1 MSSLEYEQDLNQKL
15 VEIGAQLKEI
25 RHQHDLSLE
34 EISAKTL
41 IPTRLLKA
49 IEEGKM
55 EQLPEPV
62 YTKGFIRRFG
72 DALGLNGATLAES
85 FPVVTKPLP
94 KYEAQP
100 GGRLKSGLRPIHLY
114 LFYILVIVA
123 AGIGLSYLNKPA
135 TQPLGGETQTL
146 NPSENQDRAPAFS
159 ASPATASSP
168 SPGQRSTVASQ
179 PLAAA
184 SPSSAPQP
192 SGVTSTGETPK
203 PSNSSPEVTPK
214 PAVTAPGS
222 ARVRV
227 DLTLKQDAW
236 VAIEVD
242 GKTTYEG
249 ILKAK
254 TNRTVIGKN
263 KIVIHSGNAGGVLVS
278 ANQKPAQPMGEL
290 GNVKTLTVDR
300 NT

>member
-15 VEIGAQLKEI
+15 IEIGAHLREI

-34 EISAKTL
+34 EISANTL

-49 IEEGKM
+49 IEEGKI
-55 EQLPEPV
+55 EHLPEPV

-100 GGRLKSGLRPIHLY
+100 GGQLKSGLRPIHLY
-114 LFYILVIVA
+114 LFYILVILA

-135 TQPLGGETQTL
+135 TQPLGGGTQTL
-146 NPSENQDRAPAFS
+146 NPSEDQGQAPTAS
-159 ASPATASSP
+159 ASPTTASSP

-179 PLAAA
+179 PSTAA

-192 SGVTSTGETPK
+192 SGVVSAGTPK
-203 PSNSSPEVTPK
+203 PSNPSSGVTPK
-214 PAVTAPGS
+214 PAAPS
-222 ARVRV
+222 APVSAPVRV

-242 GKTTYEG
+242 GKTMYEG

-254 TNRTVIGKN
+254 TNRTVTAKD

-290 GNVKTLTVDR
+290 GSIETLTVDR
-300 NT
+300 ES